1 MCKNKTVLRE
11 VYESSFQQKMFANFD
26 TLKEIALEQA
36 PASLLNATLI
46 KKQKKEKKTKDKEK
60 TDKK

>member
-1 MCKNKTVLRE
+1 
-11 VYESSFQQKMFANFD
+11 MFGNFD
-26 TLKEIALEQA
+26 ALKEIALEQA

-46 KKQKKEKKTKDKEK
+46 KKQKKDKKDKNKEK

>member
-1 MCKNKTVLRE
+1 MCKNKTVLKE
-11 VYESSFQQKMFANFD
+11 VYESGFQQKMFANFD

-36 PASLLNATLI
+36 PSSLLNATLI
-46 KKQKKEKKTKDKEK
+46 KKQKKEKKPKDK